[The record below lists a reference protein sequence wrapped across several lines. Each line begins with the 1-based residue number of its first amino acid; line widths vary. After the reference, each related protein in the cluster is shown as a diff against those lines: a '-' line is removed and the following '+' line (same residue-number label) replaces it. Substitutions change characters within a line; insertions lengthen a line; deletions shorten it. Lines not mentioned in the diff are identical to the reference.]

1 MPQPFRCGAGMGH
14 YLSSR
19 RHRLWFICADDVK
32 LSIRSLGERE
42 DLFKEGHI
50 SSTKKCGQSKL
61 CTANLQAQIGPKA
74 TWIQNGTGEIA
85 WKLYKSCLGHDLAK
99 VV

>member
-1 MPQPFRCGAGMGH
+1 MARGWATI
-14 YLSSR
+14 SR
-19 RHRLWFICADDVK
+19 VADIDSGSFADDVK
-32 LSIRSLGERE
+32 LSIRILGERE

-50 SSTKKCGQSKL
+50 SSKKKCGQSKL